1 MICSQLKNPDLS
13 PQGLEPFYV
22 NATAGTTVYGA
33 FDPFTDIA
41 NICEK
46 RGLWMHV
53 DVLTRSIS
61 FSIRSEEQNNERVTR

>member
-1 MICSQLKNPDLS
+1 MS
-13 PQGLEPFYV
+13 PQGLVPFYV

-46 RGLWMHV
+46 CDLWMHV
-53 DVLTRSIS
+53 DVLTQLLSL
-61 FSIRSEEQNNERVTR
+61 SIRAKNRLASV